1 MTPMPAHT
9 HTEQRH
15 EGGLPVADRKEVRL
29 AGAQS
34 HSMIEAGLILQEA
47 AAIYDDLNAH
57 HVQSYGPE
65 ARGHSARSEVIVS
78 EGDIDYPK
86 ATQLDAVVFTT
97 QEAFERYSNDLKSDA
112 IVVVDDDIHLVDP
125 PSDRVYRLPLIRTG
139 ESFSGRSNLVYV
151 VALGALVEMSGVVT
165 KMAIESAVKD
175 HVPRGSEDVHLEALR
190 AGYDLG
196 AKARLET
203 F

>member
-1 MTPMPAHT
+1 
-9 HTEQRH
+9 
-15 EGGLPVADRKEVRL
+15 
-29 AGAQS
+29 
-34 HSMIEAGLILQEA
+34 MIEAGLILQEA

-97 QEAFERYSNDLKSDA
+97 QEALERYSSDLKPHA
-112 IVVVDDDIHLVDP
+112 IVIIDDDVSLTDA
-125 PSDRVYRLPLIRTG
+125 PSTRVYRLPLIRTG
-139 ESFSGRSNLVYV
+139 ESFSGRASLVYV

-175 HVPRGSEDVHLEALR
+175 HVPRGSEDVHLNALR

-196 AKARLET
+196 SQARPEI